1 MPFLVL
7 LEEIYAQN
15 ADAIVLNEG
24 TIAKNEIIIPIPD
37 VTGVKFE
44 IADVKNGY
52 IIYTVIQVVIDKEIK
67 KEICI

>member
-7 LEEIYAQN
+7 LEGIYAQN
-15 ADAIVLNEG
+15 VDTNILNEG
-24 TIAKNEIIIPIPD
+24 TVAKYETIIPIPD

-52 IIYTVIQVVIDKEIK
+52 IIYTVILEVIDKGIK
-67 KEICI
+67 KGICI